1 MNSTAGQVGS
11 DNEYDVAVIGSGFGG
26 SVAALRLTEKGYR
39 VLVIEAGARFEDQD
53 FAKNSFDLKRFLF
66 FPKLG
71 MLGIQRIDFL
81 KNVLVMSGA
90 GVGGGS
96 LVYANTLYR
105 PPAEFFK
112 TGSWAQI
119 ADWQKLLSPYYDI
132 AERML
137 GVQVNPFFS
146 PADLVLKK
154 IAKDRGVDDTF
165 RMAPLGI
172 FFGEP
177 GSEGKEVRDPYFD
190 GKGPRRTG
198 CINCGECMTGC
209 RHGAKNTLV
218 KNYLYLAEKGRA
230 EQGRADQGS
239 AEQGRDENT
248 GAEVWDLTTVSHIQK
263 LTDGG
268 FELSLKRTSFA
279 GKMSPKTIRVP
290 QVIVAAGALGSAK
303 LLQKS
308 RDRGGLN
315 GISNK
320 LGELSRTNS
329 ESLLGVV
336 SKKKDHDFTRGAA
349 ITSSVF
355 PNEHTHIEPVR
366 YGMGSGFM
374 GLLQSVLASGPKG
387 EAPNLAS
394 LLRVTFKNLLRLP
407 NFYNLRTWPERT
419 LILLVMQS
427 RDNSLTTYLKRSKLF
442 SKKLTSRQGYGEVNP
457 SWVPEGHEFARDIA
471 KEINGTP
478 GAVIGEP
485 FGIPLTAHFLG
496 GAVIGA
502 DENSGVVDPY
512 LRVFGVP
519 GLHIWDGSTLSA
531 NPGVNPSLSI
541 AAQAEWAAAHWPNK
555 GEADARTPLGFRF
568 GFVNPTEPKF
578 PVLKRVPRVH
588 GSRY

>member
-1 MNSTAGQVGS
+1 MADQIELEKNLQF
-11 DNEYDVAVIGSGFGG
+11 DIAVIGSGFGG

-53 FAKNSFDLKRFLF
+53 FAKSSFDLKKFLF

-119 ADWQKLLSPYYDI
+119 ADWQSLLSPYYDI

-154 IAKDRGVDDTF
+154 VAKDRGVEETF

-172 FFGEP
+172 YFGD
-177 GSEGKEVRDPYFD
+177 EGKEGQEVRDPYFD
-190 GKGPRRTG
+190 GKGPRRSG

-218 KNYLYLAEKGRA
+218 KNYLYLAEQA
-230 EQGRADQGS
+230 
-239 AEQGRDENT
+239 

-263 LTDGG
+263 HTDGG
-268 FELSLKRTSFA
+268 FELSLKRTSLA
-279 GKMSPKTIRVP
+279 GNSRPQSIRVP

-315 GISNK
+315 GISER

-336 SKKKDHDFTRGAA
+336 AKKTDVDFTKGST

-355 PNEHTHIEPVR
+355 PDAHTHIEPVR
-366 YGMGSGFM
+366 YGKGSGFM
-374 GLLQSVLASGPKG
+374 GLLQSVLASGENG
-387 EAPNLAS
+387 EAPNFGR

-427 RDNSLTTYLKRSKLF
+427 RDNSLTTYLKRTRLL
-442 SKKLTSRQGYGEVNP
+442 SKKLTSRQGYGEAHP
-457 SWVPEGHEFARDIA
+457 SWVPMGHEFAKDIA

-478 GAVIGEP
+478 GAVVGEP
-485 FGIPLTAHFLG
+485 FGVPLTAHFLG

-512 LRVFGVP
+512 LRVFGVA

-555 GEADARTPLGFRF
+555 SEGDARTPLGYRF
-568 GFVNPTEPKF
+568 GFVRATPAKF

>member
-1 MNSTAGQVGS
+1 
-11 DNEYDVAVIGSGFGG
+11 
-26 SVAALRLTEKGYR
+26 
-39 VLVIEAGARFEDQD
+39 VLEAGARFEDHE

-81 KNVLVMSGA
+81 KNVMVMSGA

-105 PPAEFFK
+105 PPVKFFQ

-119 ADWQKLLSPYYDI
+119 ADWQSLLSPYYAI

-154 IAKDRGVDDTF
+154 IAKDRGVEDTF

-172 FFGEP
+172 YFADEGN
-177 GSEGKEVRDPYFD
+177 EGKEVRDPYFD

-218 KNYLYLAEKGRA
+218 KNYLYLAEQA
-230 EQGRADQGS
+230 
-239 AEQGRDENT
+239 
-248 GAEVWDLTTVSHIQK
+248 GAKVWDLTTVSHIQK
-263 LTDGG
+263 HTDGG
-268 FELSLKRTSFA
+268 FELTLKRTSIS
-279 GKMSPKTIRVP
+279 GKVRPKTIRIP

-308 RDRGGLN
+308 RDRGGIN
-315 GISNK
+315 GISEK

-336 SKKKDHDFTRGAA
+336 ARKKDHDFTRGAA

-355 PNEHTHIEPVR
+355 PNSHTHIEPVR
-366 YGMGSGFM
+366 YGKGSGFM
-374 GLLQSVLASGPKG
+374 GLLESVMASGPNG
-387 EAPNLAS
+387 EAPNFVR
-394 LLRVTFKNLLRLP
+394 LLKATFKNLLRLP

-427 RDNSLTTYLKRSKLF
+427 RDNSLTTYLKRSKIF
-442 SKKLTSRQGYGEVNP
+442 SKKLTSKQGYGEVNP
-457 SWVPEGHEFARDIA
+457 SWVPEGHEFAQDIA
-471 KEINGTP
+471 NEINGTP

-485 FGIPLTAHFLG
+485 FGIPMTAHFLG
-496 GAVIGA
+496 GAVIGV
-502 DENSGVVDPY
+502 DEKTGVVDPY

-541 AAQAEWAAAHWPNK
+541 TAQAEWAAAHWPNK
-555 GEADARTPLGFRF
+555 GEADARTPLGFKF
-568 GFVNPTEPKF
+568 GFVRATVAKF
-578 PVLKRVPRVH
+578 PVLTRAPRVH
-588 GSRY
+588 GSRYQDPNNKPQQ

>member
-1 MNSTAGQVGS
+1 
-11 DNEYDVAVIGSGFGG
+11 
-26 SVAALRLTEKGYR
+26 
-39 VLVIEAGARFEDQD
+39 
-53 FAKNSFDLKRFLF
+53 
-66 FPKLG
+66 

-81 KNVLVMSGA
+81 KNVMVMSGA

-105 PPAEFFK
+105 PPVEFFQ

-119 ADWQKLLSPYYDI
+119 ADWQSLLNPYYDI

-154 IAKDRGVDDTF
+154 IAKDRGVEDTF

-172 FFGEP
+172 YFGDE
-177 GSEGKEVRDPYFD
+177 GKEGKEVRDPYFD

-218 KNYLYLAEKGRA
+218 KNYLYLAEQA
-230 EQGRADQGS
+230 
-239 AEQGRDENT
+239 
-248 GAEVWDLTTVSHIQK
+248 GAKVWDLTTVSHIQK
-263 LTDGG
+263 HTDGG
-268 FELSLKRTSFA
+268 FELTLKRTSISGIA
-279 GKMSPKTIRVP
+279 RPKTIRVP

-315 GISNK
+315 GISEK

-336 SKKKDHDFTRGAA
+336 ARKQNHDFTKGAA

-355 PNEHTHIEPVR
+355 PNAHTHIEPVR
-366 YGMGSGFM
+366 YGKGSGFM
-374 GLLQSVLASGPKG
+374 GLLESVMASGPNG
-387 EAPNLAS
+387 EAPNFGR
-394 LLRVTFKNLLRLP
+394 LLKVTFKNLLRLP

-427 RDNSLTTYLKRSKLF
+427 RDNSLTTYLKRSKIF
-442 SKKLTSRQGYGEVNP
+442 SKKLTSKQGYGEVNP
-457 SWVPEGHEFARDIA
+457 SWVPEGHAFAQDIA
-471 KEINGTP
+471 NEIDGTP

-485 FGIPLTAHFLG
+485 FGIPMTAHFLG
-496 GAVIGA
+496 GAVIGV
-502 DENSGVVDPY
+502 DEKEGVVDPY

-541 AAQAEWAAAHWPNK
+541 TAQAEWAAAHWPNK
-555 GEADARTPLGFRF
+555 GEADARTPLGFKF
-568 GFVNPTEPKF
+568 GFVRPTAAKF
-578 PVLKRVPRVH
+578 PVLTRAPRVH
-588 GSRY
+588 GSRYQDPNNKPQQ

>member
-1 MNSTAGQVGS
+1 M
-11 DNEYDVAVIGSGFGG
+11 
-26 SVAALRLTEKGYR
+26 
-39 VLVIEAGARFEDQD
+39 LVIEAGARFEDHD
-53 FAKNSFDLKRFLF
+53 FAKTSFDLKRFLF

-112 TGSWAQI
+112 TGSWSQI
-119 ADWQKLLSPYYDI
+119 ADWQTLLNPYYDI

-154 IAKDRGVDDTF
+154 VAKQRGVEESF

-172 FFGEP
+172 YFAE
-177 GSEGKEVRDPYFD
+177 EGKEGQEVRDPYFD
-190 GKGPRRTG
+190 GKGPRRAG

-218 KNYLYLAEKGRA
+218 KNYLYLAEQA
-230 EQGRADQGS
+230 
-239 AEQGRDENT
+239 
-248 GAEVWDLTTVSHIQK
+248 GAQVWDLTTVNHIQK

-268 FELSLKRTSFA
+268 FELQLKRTSIA
-279 GKMSPKTIRVP
+279 GSARPKTLRVP

-308 RDRGGLN
+308 RDRGGLD
-315 GISNK
+315 GISEM

-336 SKKKDHDFTRGAA
+336 AKKVDHDFTKGAA

-355 PNEHTHIEPVR
+355 PNSHTHIEPVR
-366 YGMGSGFM
+366 YGKGSGFM
-374 GLLQSVLASGPKG
+374 GLLESVMASGPNG
-387 EAPNLAS
+387 EAPNFSRLVK
-394 LLRVTFKNLLRLP
+394 VTFKNILRLP

-427 RDNSLTTYLKRSKLF
+427 RDNSLTTYLKRSRLF
-442 SKKLTSRQGYGEVNP
+442 SKKLTSKQGYGEVNP

-471 KEINGTP
+471 DEINGTP
-478 GAVIGEP
+478 GAVVGEP
-485 FGIPLTAHFLG
+485 FGIPMTAHFLG
-496 GAVIGA
+496 GAVIGT
-502 DENSGVVDPY
+502 DEKSGVVDPY
-512 LRVFGVP
+512 LRAFGVA

-555 GEADARTPLGFRF
+555 GEADARTPLGFKF
-568 GFVNPTEPKF
+568 GFVRPTAAKS
-578 PVLKRVPRVH
+578 PVLTRAPRVH
-588 GSRY
+588 GSRYQDPNNKQPQ

>member
-1 MNSTAGQVGS
+1 MS
-11 DNEYDVAVIGSGFGG
+11 YDVAVIGSGFGG

-39 VLVIEAGARFEDQD
+39 VLVIEAGARFEDKD

-71 MLGIQRIDFL
+71 MLGIQRIDLL

-105 PPAEFFK
+105 PPSSFYK
-112 TGSWAQI
+112 TGSWAGI
-119 ADWQKLLSPYYDI
+119 ANWESLLAPYYKL
-132 AERML
+132 AEKML
-137 GVQVNPFFS
+137 GVQDNPFFS

-154 IAKDRGVDDTF
+154 VADNRGIGDSF
-165 RMAPLGI
+165 RMAPVGI
-172 FFGEP
+172 YFGKE
-177 GSEGKEVRDPYFD
+177 EGKQAKDPYFG
-190 GKGPRRTG
+190 GKGPARTS

-218 KNYLYLAEKGRA
+218 KNYLYLAEKGFSENKAA
-230 EQGRADQGS
+230 EI
-239 AEQGRDENT
+239 
-248 GAEVWDLTTVSHIQK
+248 WDLTTVKNIKELS
-263 LTDGG
+263 TGG
-268 FELSLKRTSFA
+268 FELSLKRTSA
-279 GKMSPKTIRVP
+279 KGKLRPKKLVVP
-290 QVIVAAGALGSAK
+290 QVIVAAGALGSAR

-308 RDRGGLN
+308 RAN
-315 GISNK
+315 GSLKNISAK

-336 SKKKDHDFTRGAA
+336 AKKNEHEFHKGSA
-349 ITSSVF
+349 ITSSIF
-355 PNEHTHIEPVR
+355 PTTDTHIEPVR
-366 YGMGSGFM
+366 YGKGSGFM
-374 GLLQSVLASGPKG
+374 GLLQTVLASGPKG
-387 EAPNLAS
+387 EAPNLKWLGA
-394 LLRVTFKNLLRLP
+394 VTLKNIFRLP

-442 SKKLTSRQGYGEVNP
+442 SKKLSSRQGYGEVNP
-457 SWVPEGHEFARDIA
+457 SWVPVGHEIA
-471 KEINGTP
+471 KEIAEEINGTP
-478 GAVIGEP
+478 GAVVGEP

-502 DENSGVVDPY
+502 DEKTGVVDPY
-512 LRVFGVP
+512 LRAYGVK

-541 AAQAEWAAAHWPNK
+541 TAQAEWAAAHWPNK
-555 GEADARTPLGFRF
+555 SEADARPPLGYRF
-568 GFVNPTEPKF
+568 AQINPVPARN
-578 PVLKRVPRVH
+578 PVLGKK
-588 GSRY
+588 SST

>member
-1 MNSTAGQVGS
+1 MSESHVSQ
-11 DNEYDVAVIGSGFGG
+11 DFDVAVIGSGFGG

-39 VLVIEAGARFEDQD
+39 VLVIEAGARFEDKD
-53 FAKNSFDLKRFLF
+53 FAKSSFDLKRFLF

-71 MLGIQRIDFL
+71 MLGIQRIDLL

-105 PPAEFFK
+105 PPAEFFN

-119 ADWQKLLSPYYDI
+119 ADWQTLLSPYYAI
-132 AERML
+132 AEKML

-154 IAKDRGVDDTF
+154 VAKSRGVEDSF

-172 FFGEP
+172 YFGDE
-177 GSEGKEVRDPYFD
+177 GKAGKEVRDPYFD
-190 GKGPRRTG
+190 GNGPRRTG

-218 KNYLYLAEKGRA
+218 KNYLYLAENA
-230 EQGRADQGS
+230 
-239 AEQGRDENT
+239 
-248 GAEVWDLTTVSHIQK
+248 GAKIWDLTTVSHIQK
-263 LTDGG
+263 NTDGS
-268 FELSLKRTSFA
+268 FSLSLKRTSFSGA
-279 GKMSPKTIRVP
+279 SRPQTIKVP

-303 LLQKS
+303 LLQRS
-308 RDRGGLN
+308 RDNGGLP
-315 GISNK
+315 GISKK

-336 SKKKDHDFTRGAA
+336 AKKDELDFTQGSA

-355 PNEHTHIEPVR
+355 PNAHTHIEPVR
-366 YGMGSGFM
+366 YGKGSGFM
-374 GLLQSVLASGPKG
+374 GLLQSVMASGSNG
-387 EAPNLAS
+387 ESPNFWR
-394 LLRVTFKNLLRLP
+394 LLEVTLKNLLRLP

-427 RDNSLTTYLKRSKLF
+427 RDNSLTTYLKRSGIF
-442 SKKLTSRQGYGEVNP
+442 GKKLTSRQGHGEVNP
-457 SWVPEGHEFARDIA
+457 SWVPVGHEFARDIA
-471 KEINGTP
+471 AEIKGTP

-502 DENSGVVDPY
+502 DASSGVVDPY
-512 LRVFGVP
+512 LRVYGVE

-541 AAQAEWAAAHWPNK
+541 AAQAEWAAAHWPNR
-555 GEADARTPLGFRF
+555 GEADARPPLGFRF
-568 GFVNPTEPKF
+568 GFVRPTAAKF
-578 PVLKRVPRVH
+578 PVLKRAPRVH
-588 GSRY
+588 GSLSLDPNNKPQQ

>member
-1 MNSTAGQVGS
+1 MASQS
-11 DNEYDVAVIGSGFGG
+11 EQKDNLQFDVAVIGSGFGG
-26 SVAALRLTEKGYR
+26 SIAALRLTEKGYR

-53 FAKNSFDLKRFLF
+53 FAKSSFDLKKFLF

-119 ADWQKLLSPYYDI
+119 ADWQTLLSPYYDI

-154 IAKDRGVDDTF
+154 VAKDQGVEESF
-165 RMAPLGI
+165 RMAPVGI
-172 FFGEP
+172 FFGE
-177 GSEGKEVRDPYFD
+177 EGKEVRDPYFD

-218 KNYLYLAEKGRA
+218 KNYLYLAEQGNA
-230 EQGRADQGS
+230 ENA
-239 AEQGRDENT
+239 

-263 LTDGG
+263 LTDGS
-268 FELSLKRTSFA
+268 FELSLKRTSLS
-279 GKMSPKTIRVP
+279 GKSRPKTIRVP
-290 QVIVAAGALGSAK
+290 QLIVAAGALGSAK

-315 GISNK
+315 GISEK

-336 SKKKDHDFTRGAA
+336 ARKNEHDFTRGST

-355 PNEHTHIEPVR
+355 PNAYTHIEPVR
-366 YGMGSGFM
+366 YGKGSGFM
-374 GLLQSVLASGPKG
+374 GLLESVMASGPNG
-387 EAPNLAS
+387 EAPNFGRLVRA
-394 LLRVTFKNLLRLP
+394 TFKNLLRLP

-427 RDNSLTTYLKRSKLF
+427 RDNSLTTYLKRSKIF
-442 SKKLTSRQGYGEVNP
+442 SKKLSSKQGYGEVNP
-457 SWVPEGHEFARDIA
+457 SWIPEGHAFARGIA
-471 KEINGTP
+471 EEINGTP
-478 GAVIGEP
+478 GAVVGEP
-485 FGIPLTAHFLG
+485 FGIPMTAHFLG

-502 DENSGVVDPY
+502 DEHSGVVDPY

-555 GEADARTPLGFRF
+555 GEGDARTPLGFRF
-568 GFVNPTEPKF
+568 GFVRATPAKS
-578 PVLKRVPRVH
+578 PVLKRAPHAH

>member
-1 MNSTAGQVGS
+1 
-11 DNEYDVAVIGSGFGG
+11 
-26 SVAALRLTEKGYR
+26 
-39 VLVIEAGARFEDQD
+39 LVIEAGARFEDHD

-71 MLGIQRIDFL
+71 MLGIQRIDLL

-105 PPAEFFK
+105 PPGDFFK

-119 ADWQKLLSPYYDI
+119 ADWQSLLSPYYDI
-132 AERML
+132 AEKML

-154 IAKDRGVDDTF
+154 VAKDRGVEDTF
-165 RMAPLGI
+165 RMAPVGI
-172 FFGEP
+172 YFGEA
-177 GSEGKEVRDPYFD
+177 GKEVRDPYFD

-198 CINCGECMTGC
+198 CTNCGECMTGC

-218 KNYLYLAEKGRA
+218 KNYLYLAEQA
-230 EQGRADQGS
+230 
-239 AEQGRDENT
+239 

-263 LTDGG
+263 NTDGG
-268 FELSLKRTSFA
+268 FTLSLKRTSIA
-279 GKMSPKTIRVP
+279 GKARPEIIQVP

-308 RDRGGLN
+308 RDRGGLP
-315 GISNK
+315 GISQK

-336 SKKKDHDFTRGAA
+336 AKKKDHDFTLGSS

-355 PNEHTHIEPVR
+355 PDAHTHIEPVR
-366 YGMGSGFM
+366 YGKGSGFM
-374 GLLQSVLASGPKG
+374 GILQSVMASGANG
-387 EAPNLAS
+387 ESPNFGQ
-394 LLRVTFKNLLRLP
+394 LLKVTFKNILRLP

-427 RDNSLTTYLKRSKLF
+427 RDNSLTTYLKRSKIF

-457 SWVPEGHEFARDIA
+457 SWVPVGHEFARDIA
-471 KEINGTP
+471 AEIGGTP

-485 FGIPLTAHFLG
+485 FGIPMTAHFLG

-502 DENSGVVDPY
+502 DSNSGVVDPY
-512 LRVFGVP
+512 LRVYGVD

-541 AAQAEWAAAHWPNK
+541 TAQAEWAAAHWPNK
-555 GEADARTPLGFRF
+555 GEGDARTPLGFRF
-568 GFVNPTEPKF
+568 GFVKPTAAKF
-578 PVLKRVPRVH
+578 PVLRRAPRVP
-588 GSRY
+588 GSQSQAPSSTQQQ

>member
-1 MNSTAGQVGS
+1 LNQPVVRKSGQ
-11 DNEYDVAVIGSGFGG
+11 DNDFDVVVIGSGFGG

-39 VLVIEAGARFEDQD
+39 VLVLEAGARFEDKD
-53 FAKNSFDLKRFLF
+53 FAKNSFDLKKFLY

-105 PPAEFFK
+105 PPVDFYK

-119 ADWQKLLSPYYDI
+119 ADWQTLLSPYYDI

-154 IAKDRGVDDTF
+154 VATDRGVEDSF

-172 FFGEP
+172 YFGE
-177 GSEGKEVRDPYFD
+177 EGKTVKDPYFG
-190 GKGPRRTG
+190 GKGPSRTG
-198 CINCGECMTGC
+198 CLNCGECMTGC

-218 KNYLYLAEKGRA
+218 KNYLYLAEQA
-230 EQGRADQGS
+230 
-239 AEQGRDENT
+239 
-248 GAEVWDLTTVSHIQK
+248 GAEVWELTTVKQIKK
-263 LTDGG
+263 LTDGN
-268 FELSLKRTSFA
+268 FELDLSKTAMRA
-279 GKMSPKTIRVP
+279 GVRPKTIRAA

-303 LLQKS
+303 LLQRS
-308 RDRGGLN
+308 RDRGGLT
-315 GISNK
+315 GISEK

-336 SKKKDHDFTRGAA
+336 AKTKDQDFSKGSS

-355 PNEHTHIEPVR
+355 PTPDTHIEPVR
-366 YGMGSGFM
+366 YGRGSGFM
-374 GLLQSVLASGPKG
+374 GLLQSVMASGENG
-387 EAPNLAS
+387 QAPS
-394 LLRVTFKNLLRLP
+394 FGRLLKVTFKNLLRLP

-427 RDNSLTTYLKRSKLF
+427 RDNSLTTYLKRTKLLT
-442 SKKLTSRQGYGEVNP
+442 KKLTSKQGYGEVNP
-457 SWVPEGHEFARDIA
+457 SWVPVGHEFARDIA
-471 KEINGTP
+471 TEINGTP

-496 GAVIGA
+496 GAVIGSTA
-502 DENSGVVDPY
+502 ETGVVDPY

-541 AAQAEWAAAHWPNK
+541 TAQAEWAAAHWPNK
-555 GEADARTPLGFRF
+555 GDGDARTPLGFRF
-568 GFVNPTEPKF
+568 GFVKPVPAKF
-578 PVLKRVPRVH
+578 PVLKKAPKNATL
-588 GSRY
+588 GSGSQSQAPSSKPQQ